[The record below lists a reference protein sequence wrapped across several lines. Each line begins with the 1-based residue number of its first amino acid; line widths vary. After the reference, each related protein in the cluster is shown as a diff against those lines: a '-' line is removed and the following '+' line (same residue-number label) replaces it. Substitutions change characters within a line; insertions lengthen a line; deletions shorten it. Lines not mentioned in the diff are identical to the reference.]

1 MPGGLACRIHSA
13 GRSQSSKLRPKWLRA
28 VQEANLDPA
37 APVAEEPLRPPGRL
51 ERMGAP
57 DLLQLAAER
66 TPEDNKEANGSSIAI
81 LAAWAERTAL
91 LTGDAHSD
99 VLLETLDRWLG
110 PGGTLEV
117 DLFKLPHHGSKAN
130 VTAALMKRV
139 RAKCYVFSSSGQGR
153 SQHPNDPAVARVI
166 VNSTGDRLLAF
177 NYLSK
182 RTELWQDPAIQAQW
196 GYRNPLPRRQRG
208 DCDRSPGSVELPAP
222 LRSARTAWPRESA
235 RHLVVGGVVGRS
247 IIETIARNA

>member
-1 MPGGLACRIHSA
+1 MPGGLACRILSP

-28 VQEANLDPA
+28 VQEADLDPA

-81 LAAWAERTAL
+81 LATWAERTAL

-110 PGGTLEV
+110 PDGTLEV

-130 VTAALMKRV
+130 VTDALMKRV

-166 VNSTGDRLLAF
+166 VKRPGTDSWPSTTSVNGPNCGRTPRFRRNGAIEPCYPAGSEGIVIDLLD
-177 NYLSK
+177 L
-182 RTELWQDPAIQAQW
+182 
-196 GYRNPLPRRQRG
+196 
-208 DCDRSPGSVELPAP
+208 
-222 LRSARTAWPRESA
+222 
-235 RHLVVGGVVGRS
+235 
-247 IIETIARNA
+247 